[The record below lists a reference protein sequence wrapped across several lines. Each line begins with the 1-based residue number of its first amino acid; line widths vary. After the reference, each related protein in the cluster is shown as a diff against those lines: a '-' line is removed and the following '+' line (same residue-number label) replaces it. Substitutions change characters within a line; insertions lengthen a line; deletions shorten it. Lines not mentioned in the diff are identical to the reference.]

1 MGRSF
6 RGKKKGIENGMNE
19 NKLLKIAHRSAK
31 IAGCPRRTP
40 VKNFLLGLGSEI
52 YLRLLW
58 VGVKLR
64 LVSFYTWEAYCFNR
78 EYFLDSD
85 WRGNRAL

>member
-1 MGRSF
+1 
-6 RGKKKGIENGMNE
+6 MNE
-19 NKLLKIAHRSAK
+19 QELLKVAK
-31 IAGCPRRTP
+31 VAAKRAGCPRRTP
-40 VKNFLLGLGSEI
+40 IKNFLLGLWSEI

-64 LVSFYTWEAYCFNR
+64 LVSFYTFEAYCFNR

-85 WRGNRAL
+85 WKGQRAL